1 MGVTCNTPKCVH
13 YLHSAESFGAETI
26 TTTKIDNNGGEWTL
40 QYRQPPIGEQP
51 TEIVATTPTWSHEK
65 NDFSNVFTIY
75 LNRVPDSTSIMP
87 SRQSPTGYWWIASRP
102 AWGEK
107 NIRFTNYDSLWNW
120 IGSDEIYDF
129 PYFAESFGAE
139 EYFNAYMDIK
149 DLKKGQEIKIN
160 GLMDDFGKGQEIR
173 PDVKLRH
180 QREWDGEEYYP
191 EYHEGI
197 VSIPI
202 ANDGSVSTESKTRLY
217 YAVKYWMRP
226 DLGDKTFGHFL
237 QVKDRPMDKIGGD
250 SVHGKPMKSRA
261 ADLRWDK
268 DQERFFI
275 DEIDDVILESGYIS
289 ARKNDPKDLQASAYA
304 ERGIYSISPL
314 KQMGAESL
322 MAINQ
327 NTPISNFTTNELTH
341 SSTVQGDFNQA
352 SINSSGHQNFEVR
365 GAETFAARGTYN
377 LYKGQEK
384 VLKAYRDSGGKEN
397 HYDSLPPKIV
407 NKLESIR
414 NSETLWSDVN
424 RWLWDN
430 PSTSKNPYGGFHSSW
445 DAESYSA
452 EDNIIR
458 FKVGERYTHRYHH
471 GYGFRDNE
479 VMRRTDKTVWT
490 SQVNPETGEL
500 DSPLLVSR
508 HKIHTSQPFELDG
521 EIVSGYESYGLG
533 NHAYRVAAGDTSLRT
548 YDAESFGAESLEDLD
563 KSQLIDLIKNLE
575 DRDEY
580 VKGYVENAAESFGAE
595 SQKLGIIYRIDRD
608 DKTADILGVLPSYA
622 EGKKAMT
629 YMFKSALE
637 EYSEDSGEDLMSFS
651 DGKKEFEWDESRS
664 KKKKHLDFYH
674 PTGYEDI
681 IIVLQE
687 FRIETL
693 MDFYDMINEDKFSA
707 ETFNAES
714 FSAERNRVCNICNEI
729 KPTRAYKFP
738 TYKGM
743 YEPVQVMIR
752 DYCDSCAHADG
763 LSAESFEAEKLHPAL
778 YRYKGKIKLRKG
790 WTECQACDDLVK
802 MNDIN
807 FAYLEGYGNA
817 TVCDACV
824 EKNQGYKRMENYMR
838 DKWTS
843 WKDWGEKKEYSKKIV
858 PVRKKS
864 KWGESEISRLK
875 HDGIIKGAEGMN
887 TVRCNK
893 CMWEGEEED
902 LVMFEDEDGFGK
914 GCPKCETD
922 AYLMDLE
929 AESFGAIEMFNQD
942 KDEFIG
948 ERDWEGFSPANFE
961 DAQDDLFRYI
971 HDSKRDVRTKMA
983 MVAIYSQGRDNL
995 GKMMDAESFAA
1006 EYGKRQRFGKRYVAR
1021 DTKGKF
1027 ISNVSVGRSLKADR
1041 RSKSKTPARSGF
1053 GHKGDSQKGASSEFK
1068 MPTDAKSL
1076 IGIGAVLGGLLAYLE
1091 SKA

>member
-1 MGVTCNTPKCVH
+1 MSEYRTRAETLCIVCNDKPVDKSHPNSMGVTCNTPKCVH

-139 EYFNAYMDIK
+139 EEEEDWMYHVYVVDDASFGDMYIVDNARDFGTQEEAIKAAHEVSKDERGKGKTVYVVAEERDMDI
-149 DLKKGQEIKIN
+149 
-160 GLMDDFGKGQEIR
+160 
-173 PDVKLRH
+173 
-180 QREWDGEEYYP
+180 EEVIY
-191 EYHEGI
+191 
-197 VSIPI
+197 
-202 ANDGSVSTESKTRLY
+202 T
-217 YAVKYWMRP
+217 
-226 DLGDKTFGHFL
+226 
-237 QVKDRPMDKIGGD
+237 
-250 SVHGKPMKSRA
+250 
-261 ADLRWDK
+261 
-268 DQERFFI
+268 I
-275 DEIDDVILESGYIS
+275 DEEGDVL
-289 ARKNDPKDLQASAYA
+289 N
-304 ERGIYSISPL
+304 
-314 KQMGAESL
+314 AESL

-365 GAETFAARGTYN
+365 GAEEPIDAQEN
-377 LYKGQEK
+377 LR
-384 VLKAYRDSGGKEN
+384 LTILSFID
-397 HYDSLPPKIV
+397 D
-407 NKLESIR
+407 
-414 NSETLWSDVN
+414 
-424 RWLWDN
+424 
-430 PSTSKNPYGGFHSSW
+430 SW
-445 DAESYSA
+445 DE
-452 EDNIIR
+452 ED
-458 FKVGERYTHRYHH
+458 E
-471 GYGFRDNE
+471 E
-479 VMRRTDKTVWT
+479 AWRRHLNTYDTDRKKA
-490 SQVNPETGEL
+490 QVLDKIMARHDRMQLQSDGIAYEL
-500 DSPLLVSR
+500 DRMEWMLENPD
-508 HKIHTSQPFELDG
+508 KD
-521 EIVSGYESYGLG
+521 
-533 NHAYRVAAGDTSLRT
+533 
-548 YDAESFGAESLEDLD
+548 YDDYAESFGAESLEDLD

-608 DKTADILGVLPSYA
+608 DKTADILGVLSSYA

-637 EYSEDSGEDLMSFS
+637 EYSEDQEESLMSFTE
-651 DGKKEFEWDESRS
+651 GKKEFEWYESRS

-864 KWGESEISRLK
+864 KWGESEIYRLK

-929 AESFGAIEMFNQD
+929 AESFGAEEPVEW
-942 KDEFIG
+942 DELIG
-948 ERDWEGFSPANFE
+948 EQCQNCKEGPMYEIVKVVEYDWGVEKHYADKCKSCDYQTIWN
-961 DAQDDLFRYI
+961 
-971 HDSKRDVRTKMA
+971 
-983 MVAIYSQGRDNL
+983 
-995 GKMMDAESFAA
+995 AESFAA

-1041 RSKSKTPARSGF
+1041 RTKSKTPARSGF

>member
-1 MGVTCNTPKCVH
+1 MSEYRTRAETLCIVCNDKPVDKSHPNSMGVTCNTPKCVH

-384 VLKAYRDSGGKEN
+384 VLKAYRDRGGKEN

-580 VKGYVENAAESFGAE
+580 VKGYVENA
-595 SQKLGIIYRIDRD
+595 
-608 DKTADILGVLPSYA
+608 
-622 EGKKAMT
+622 
-629 YMFKSALE
+629 
-637 EYSEDSGEDLMSFS
+637 
-651 DGKKEFEWDESRS
+651 
-664 KKKKHLDFYH
+664 
-674 PTGYEDI
+674 
-681 IIVLQE
+681 
-687 FRIETL
+687 
-693 MDFYDMINEDKFSA
+693 
-707 ETFNAES
+707 AES